1 MADSKTP
8 STQYSVIAKPKRR
21 KNATKVWFWSPEC
34 KYNVIIE
41 RVKEIGWKVVH
52 DEKKEGQVNIYWI
65 DVALIHERF
74 RTVQPWQM
82 INHFP
87 GMPNIARKNR
97 MGVNLNR
104 MLKTFPKE
112 YAFYPRTW
120 VLPGELADFRSNFD
134 GLGNAIGNKI
144 YIIKP
149 DTGCQ
154 GRGIY
159 LTKTFDN
166 VPQSENVVAQLYIK
180 KPLLLDGFKFD
191 LRIYVLVTCVKP
203 LRMYLFQDGLVRM
216 CTEQYVKPSKAN
228 IDNIQMHLTNYAVNK
243 SSENFI
249 QPTEDAENDDGE
261 GSKRSL
267 TWFMDYIREE
277 KGDAKADWLWKRM
290 GVLCSRTILSIMP
303 SLSREYDQHFKS
315 FNNIP
320 INIAPLQNTTQY
332 QSKDSNNNSDK
343 PNPSHNEEEDGV
355 VVEDLGEDEVED
367 KVRIDKNKDKKDN
380 DVNKYKEDNDEEKNE
395 GSECDEEKD
404 EKGPQF
410 RGSRCFEIL
419 GFDIMIDEHLK
430 PWLIEVNHLPSFGT
444 DSPLDLDIKSR
455 LFEQVFSILPTLAD
469 DELAYILHHKH
480 EAEKRLMKVKEAIK
494 EPEIIKPKPKK
505 DIILKK
511 PIPPSEPAVVIPP
524 VIVEEPPQPPEIV
537 VEEEIKEYI
546 DDGEC
551 SPERLSEIKQ
561 ILTIIYNEYSIQKVS
576 KIDRL
581 LEKYFGREEEFLR
594 FVHHKYNIHP
604 PIQLKKAPPP
614 PVKQQPHI
622 PSIPPAAGATP
633 TPPSQFKSGSK
644 DNNSIPSLM
653 PKSNKEKRSVR
664 SLSPPEAPRG
674 RSTAAWKGDSE
685 EDELYKQE
693 VLSIHMADENDEYM
707 KKEVRMLTQF
717 TKIFP
722 LDEPKKGD
730 KDEEKEKDDEEQDEK
745 NDEEQEEVE
754 EIDGK
759 GEKVEK
765 PSKQTYASYADIMYQ
780 AFLLDKRQTMRL
792 KCPLGV
798 RNNRNDSEASS
809 LPPLSRF
816 ESKDSAKYPK
826 DGPTGLGWRPP
837 PKKGDKQPTA
847 VREPT
852 QNQLDAAK
860 RLSQGLS
867 VTKTNNV
874 YRSNKQQLIAN
885 KVNNLVLDDGD
896 SQLNF
901 PDQYDAQWTSK
912 SKSNFTEDNKLAKF
926 RLDYMRQTPAS
937 VLRQQVFRFDGQ
949 PEPNSLLGEGSINQV
964 LSDFKHH
971 QTSQTIIQNQQ
982 QQMSVNNIGLG
993 ISGINQGQGMI
1004 DRNNLTQAQ
1013 KLQMMANVTKGSGNR
1028 KASSKEDQELMLR
1041 QLFPGWF

>member
-1 MADSKTP
+1 MADNKAP
-8 STQYSVIAKPKRR
+8 SSQYSVITKPKRR

-41 RVKEIGWKVVH
+41 RVKEIGWKVVD
-52 DEKKEGQVNIYWI
+52 DEKKEGQVNVYWV

-82 INHFP
+82 VNHFP
-87 GMPNIARKNR
+87 GMPNVARKNR
-97 MGVNLNR
+97 MGINLNR
-104 MLKTFPKE
+104 MLKAFPKE
-112 YAFYPRTW
+112 YSFYPRTW
-120 VLPGELADFRSNFD
+120 VLPGELADFRTNFD
-134 GLGNAIGNKI
+134 GVGNAIGNKI

-159 LTKTFDN
+159 LTKSFDT

-180 KPLLLDGFKFD
+180 KPLLLDGYKFD
-191 LRIYVLVTCVKP
+191 LRIYVLVTSVKP

-216 CTEQYVKPSKAN
+216 CTEQYVKPSKSN
-228 IDNIQMHLTNYAVNK
+228 IDNVQMHLTNYAVNK
-243 SSENFI
+243 NSENFI
-249 QPTEDAENDDGE
+249 QPTDAAADDEGD

-267 TWFMDYIREE
+267 SWFMDYIRDER
-277 KGDAKADWLWKRM
+277 GDVKADWLWKRM

-315 FNNIP
+315 FNNVP
-320 INIAPLQNTTQY
+320 INIATLQNTTQY
-332 QSKDSNNNSDK
+332 QSNASNNNPSSNISN
-343 PNPSHNEEEDGV
+343 PNPSNEEDEGV
-355 VVEDLGEDEVED
+355 VVEDVGEDDVED
-367 KVRIDKNKDKKDN
+367 KNKVDKSKEKDKN
-380 DVNKYKEDNDEEKNE
+380 NDEEKNE
-395 GSECDEEKD
+395 GLESDEEKD

-410 RGSRCFEIL
+410 RGSRCFEVL
-419 GFDIMIDEHLK
+419 GFDIMIDDNLK

-444 DSPLDLDIKSR
+444 DSPLDLDIKGR
-455 LFEQVFSILPTLAD
+455 LFEQVFSILPTMPD
-469 DELAYILHHKH
+469 DEQAYILHHKH
-480 EAEKRLMKVKEAIK
+480 EAEKRLMKVKEAAK
-494 EPEIIKPKPKK
+494 EPEIIKPKPKR
-505 DIILKK
+505 DIIFKK
-511 PIPPSEPAVVIPP
+511 PVPPPEPVVVSPVIIEETPPPSEI
-524 VIVEEPPQPPEIV
+524 I

-551 SPERLSEIKQ
+551 SPERLDEIKQ

-604 PIQLKKAPPP
+604 PIQLKKTPPP
-614 PVKQQPHI
+614 PEKKPI
-622 PSIPPAAGATP
+622 PIIPPTTS
-633 TPPSQFKSGSK
+633 TPPTQIKSGSK
-644 DNNSIPSLM
+644 ENNSIPSLI

-693 VLSIHMADENDEYM
+693 VLALHMADENDEYM
-707 KKEVRMLTQF
+707 KREVKLLSQF

-722 LDEPKKGD
+722 LDEPKKSD
-730 KDEEKEKDDEEQDEK
+730 KEEEKEKEDEEQEEK
-745 NDEEQEEVE
+745 NDEEQEEVVE
-754 EIDGK
+754 EIDVK
-759 GEKVEK
+759 GDKVEK
-765 PSKQTYASYADIMYQ
+765 PAKPSFATYADIMYQ

-792 KCPLGV
+792 RCPLGV
-798 RNNRNDSEASS
+798 RNRNDSETSS

-816 ESKDSAKYPK
+816 ESKDSVKFTK

-837 PKKGDKQPTA
+837 PQKKGDKQPTA

-867 VTKTNNV
+867 VTKTNNI
-874 YRSNKQQLIAN
+874 YRSNKQQLLAN
-885 KVNNLVLDDGD
+885 KVNNLVLDDGEN

-901 PDQYDAQWTSK
+901 PDQYEAQWTNK
-912 SKSNFTEDNKLAKF
+912 SKSNFAEDSKLAKF

-949 PEPNSLLGEGSINQV
+949 PEPSSLLGEGSINQV
-964 LSDFKHH
+964 LSDCKQSGPQSIMANH
-971 QTSQTIIQNQQ
+971 QQN
-982 QQMSVNNIGLG
+982 MST
-993 ISGINQGQGMI
+993 GINVINQVQGI

-1013 KLQMMANVTKGSGNR
+1013 KIQMMANVSKGASNKKSG
-1028 KASSKEDQELMLR
+1028 SKEDQELMLR